1 MSGAPRPFRAQVVA
15 VDGRCWLGTTTMGGG
30 GEAVGGWELSRT
42 WILEGVRAR
51 LAGICVSIC
60 FGVLRVWRVGAD
72 ARVAVVRLGGGWVPP
87 CRAGRG
93 GPPRWAEGAL
103 AVAAV
108 ALMTRGV
115 GDWTWLADPWR
126 RISQE
131 HRCHGGVDRRR
142 DV

>member
-1 MSGAPRPFRAQVVA
+1 
-15 VDGRCWLGTTTMGGG
+15 MGGR
-30 GEAVGGWELSRT
+30 ELSRT

-51 LAGICVSIC
+51 PAGIYVSIC

-72 ARVAVVRLGGGWVPP
+72 VRVAVVRLGGGWVPP

-108 ALMTRGV
+108 ALKTRGA
-115 GDWTWLADPWR
+115 GDWIWPADPWR
-126 RISQE
+126 RICRE
-131 HRCHGGVDRRR
+131 HRRQGGVDRSR